1 MIFVRTLIFAGLACS
16 SVELVQA
23 QEPRLELANPD
34 GFTERFSGN
43 TQVNGQFLTGLAFD
57 SSANTLDL
65 SAVRLIYP
73 ANISGMVCVRL
84 TTDDGRYW
92 AANLYTAADSY
103 DAPPVIPLPT
113 SYDAQ
118 LRAYGADGLL
128 LLASQSEDCAET
140 SGKLLMPAV
149 FGTREPDAPLLAFVN
164 VSQGRPSAWLERD
177 GSRLGEGVCERPE
190 GGGKVTYSHFCSLNV
205 PPDLQPGA
213 YELKVG
219 VKGLTGKSVEQ
230 TYAINLE

>member
-1 MIFVRTLIFAGLACS
+1 MNHVRTLLLGVLACFGS
-16 SVELVQA
+16 GNVNA
-23 QEPRLELANPD
+23 QEPRLELADPE

-57 SSANTLDL
+57 SEANTLDL
-65 SAVRLIYP
+65 SAVRLVYP
-73 ANISGMVCVRL
+73 AEASGMVCVRL

-92 AANLYTAADSY
+92 AANLYTATESY

-128 LLASQSEDCAET
+128 LLASQSDDCAET

-149 FGTREPDAPLLAFVN
+149 FGTRDPNAPLLAFVN

-177 GSRLGEGVCERPE
+177 GDRVGDGVCERPE
-190 GGGKVTYSHFCSLNV
+190 GGSKVTYSHFCSLDIG
-205 PPDLQPGA
+205 PDMQSGA
-213 YELKVG
+213 YELKVA

>member
-1 MIFVRTLIFAGLACS
+1 MKYFGALVLAGLACCNPA
-16 SVELVQA
+16 LA
-23 QEPRLELANPD
+23 QGPEPRLELADPN

-57 SSANTLDL
+57 SAANALDL

-73 ANISGMVCVRL
+73 ADTSGMVCVRL

-103 DAPPVIPLPT
+103 DGPPVIPLPT

-128 LLASQSEDCAET
+128 LLASQTDDCAET

-149 FGTREPDAPLLAFVN
+149 FGTRDPEAPLLAFVN
-164 VSQGRPSAWLERD
+164 VSQGRPSAWLEHEGDRVGD
-177 GSRLGEGVCERPE
+177 GICERPPT
-190 GGGKVTYSHFCSLNV
+190 GGKVTYSHFCSLSI
-205 PPDLQPGA
+205 PADLQSGA
-213 YELKVG
+213 YELKVA

>member
-1 MIFVRTLIFAGLACS
+1 MNTFRFLVSIGLACFS
-16 SVELVQA
+16 WSAVSA
-23 QEPRLELANPD
+23 QESRLELANPD

-57 SSANTLDL
+57 SAANALDL

-73 ANISGMVCVRL
+73 AQTSGMVCVRL

-92 AANLYTAADSY
+92 AANLYTATDSY

-128 LLASQSEDCAET
+128 LLASQSDDCAET

-149 FGTREPDAPLLAFVN
+149 FGTRDPAAPLLAFVN

-177 GSRLGEGVCERPE
+177 GTRVSDGFCERPE
-190 GGGKVTYSHFCSLNV
+190 GGSKVTYSHFCSIALPADV
-205 PPDLQPGA
+205 EAGA
-213 YELKVG
+213 YELKVA

-230 TYAINLE
+230 SYAINLE